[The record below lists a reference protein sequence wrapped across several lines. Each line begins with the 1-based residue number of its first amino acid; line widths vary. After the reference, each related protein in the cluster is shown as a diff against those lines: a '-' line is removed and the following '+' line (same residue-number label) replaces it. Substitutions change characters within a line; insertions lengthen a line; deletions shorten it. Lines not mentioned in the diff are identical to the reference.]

1 MATANDV
8 RKGMAIKY
16 GGEVC
21 IVLDT
26 QHRTPGNLRAFVQ
39 ATIRSIKT
47 GKSSNVRFA
56 STEPIETVPLNRR
69 KLEYSYKDGSGYS
82 FMDAGTFESI
92 TLQEDLVGSCK
103 DYLVEG
109 SVCEIMFNDEIP
121 VQVELPPSVSLKVVE
136 SPEGVRGDSSGNV
149 QKHALL
155 ETGIT
160 VNVPLFIKEGE
171 MIKIDTRTG
180 QYMGRS

>member
-21 IVLDT
+21 LVLDS

-39 ATIRSIKT
+39 ATIRSIRT
-47 GKSSNVRFA
+47 GKASQVRFA
-56 STEPIETVPLNRR
+56 STEPIETVPLMRR
-69 KLEYSYKDGSGYS
+69 KLEYSYKDGNGYT
-82 FMDAGTFESI
+82 FIDPATFESV
-92 TLQEDLVGSCK
+92 TLNDDLAGGCK

-109 SVCEIMFNDEIP
+109 SMCEIIFNNDVP
-121 VQVELPPSVSLKVVE
+121 VQVENPASVNLKVIE
-136 SPEGVRGDSSGNV
+136 SPEGVRGDSSSNV
-149 QKHALL
+149 MKPALL
-155 ETGIT
+155 ETGIS
-160 VNVPLFIKEGE
+160 VQVPLFIKEGE
-171 MIKIDTRTG
+171 IIKIDTRTG